1 VRADATYFP
10 GRSADIYF
18 RPPPSGYDAHATLAP
33 TASTHEEDAQTQ
45 PGSTPAL
52 APQLSAVP
60 RSVLAPDAAAP
71 ARPEQQEKG
80 ALDTIKD
87 KLAAALPSVAK
98 PLVAGAAA
106 GAAADIKIGSL
117 GILHPSVL
125 KAFELDY
132 PCSSLEFDV
141 EPFL

>member
-1 VRADATYFP
+1 M
-10 GRSADIYF
+10 
-18 RPPPSGYDAHATLAP
+18 
-33 TASTHEEDAQTQ
+33 
-45 PGSTPAL
+45 
-52 APQLSAVP
+52 P
-60 RSVLAPDAAAP
+60 RSVLAPDAAP
-71 ARPEQQEKG
+71 SRPEQQEKG

-98 PLVAGAAA
+98 PLAGA
-106 GAAADIKIGSL
+106 GATAADIKIGSL